1 MFAKWLEECQRLFQK
16 TRFISQLAAFLISIV
31 AIFSLSS
38 IFRAVYYN
46 QEYLINNWD
55 KFLISVVFHI
65 LVSLFFATRFVLLFF
80 NSKKSFWLSQLF
92 WLMCIIILFAYSA
105 VTKESIYG
113 FFYTPPK
120 SDISFGLDYYPQIF
134 LHASDSFAILAFLY
148 FFVSPIRQFITL
160 LIPLFIRK

>member
-65 LVSLFFATRFVLLFF
+65 LVSLFFATRFVLLSLISSELLFYV
-80 NSKKSFWLSQLF
+80 SVLRKSCS
-92 WLMCIIILFAYSA
+92 
-105 VTKESIYG
+105 
-113 FFYTPPK
+113 
-120 SDISFGLDYYPQIF
+120 
-134 LHASDSFAILAFLY
+134 
-148 FFVSPIRQFITL
+148 
-160 LIPLFIRK
+160 